1 MRVRRAG
8 VTKERRGRMRFHWRS
23 PSRNHSPL
31 PNPYSLC
38 VLVLLATLGDAACSQ
53 HIPRSQCVV
62 ARVVDGDTIHCRGG
76 LKVRLIGI
84 DSPERDQGLTFT
96 AARTALAELLPDTG
110 AVWLEQ
116 DVVPTDRYG
125 RTLAYIWAG
134 QVLVNERMLERG
146 WAVLYT
152 VPPNVR
158 YVDRFRAAESVARE
172 ARRGLWESGGL
183 ECAPQRHRRG
193 EC

>member
-1 MRVRRAG
+1 
-8 VTKERRGRMRFHWRS
+8 MRFHRWS
-23 PSRNHSPL
+23 SSKTQSPL
-31 PNPYSLC
+31 PTPYSLFWVPL
-38 VLVLLATLGDAACSQ
+38 VLVIAAPACSQ
-53 HIPRSQCVV
+53 SVARSQCEV

-125 RTLAYIWAG
+125 RTLAYVWAG

-158 YVDRFRAAESVARE
+158 YVDRFRAAEAVARE

-183 ECAPQRHRRG
+183 ECAPERHRRG

>member
-1 MRVRRAG
+1 MRLHRWSSSK
-8 VTKERRGRMRFHWRS
+8 TNS
-23 PSRNHSPL
+23 TL
-31 PNPYSLC
+31 PTLYSLC
-38 VLVLLATLGDAACSQ
+38 VLALLAAIGNAACNQ

-62 ARVVDGDTIHCRGG
+62 SQVVDGDTIHCRGG

-116 DVVPTDRYG
+116 DVAPTDRYG
-125 RTLAYIWAG
+125 RTLAYVWAG
-134 QVLVNERMLERG
+134 KNLVNEQMLERG

-158 YVDRFRAAESVARE
+158 YVDRFQAAEAAARQ

-183 ECAPQRHRRG
+183 ECSPRQHRRG